1 MTLTVSKI
9 KIFKCPEDKNQ
20 KKLYDKQ
27 GLFLLAK
34 NIYFENSKRK
44 ADGKAELKNT
54 DRMLWRFKYLYEGK
68 HKEMALGKF
77 KDVTLADARDKAKEA
92 RKLLTDKIDPMAKR
106 KETRKNSL
114 DQRFN
119 FGVIANNWVIANAA
133 GWGDSHHAKIM
144 RYIISDF
151 EEICKQQIQNITKD
165 DIRKVIKAS
174 ADLNYKRKAM
184 HIMSILNHI
193 FDYGNEYIDNL
204 EISNPLS
211 KLGCKLIVGKLPP
224 VKHQPA
230 ITNAKELGKLIVIID
245 NNMQGIFCSQE
256 ALKLL
261 PRIFLRPSELR
272 LIKWEYVNFDEELI
286 YMPREV
292 MKMREDHIVPMSK
305 QVIAQLKYIHE
316 RTNYSPYVFPS
327 EMDSSKPFS
336 KNVLNNRLNAL
347 GYTGDVMVAHGFRGT
362 ASTLLHE
369 QGIEQNHIEVQL
381 AHDIGTDTSKAYNRA
396 KFLPQ
401 RKKMMQ
407 EWSDRLDELR
417 DDADIRMLRV
427 ALN

>member
-9 KIFKCPEDKNQ
+9 KIFTCPEDKNQ

-34 NIYFENSKRK
+34 NIYFENIKRK
-44 ADGKAELKNT
+44 AEGKAELKNT

-92 RKLLTDKIDPMAKR
+92 RNLLTAGTDPMAKR
-106 KETRKNSL
+106 KETRINSS
-114 DQRFN
+114 DQSLN
-119 FGVIANNWVIANAA
+119 FGVIANNWIAANVA
-133 GWGDSHHAKIM
+133 GWGDLHHRKYL
-144 RYIISDF
+144 RYIKNDYK
-151 EEICKQQIQNITKD
+151 ELCKQQIQDITKE
-165 DIRKVIKAS
+165 DIRIVIKAS
-174 ADLNYKRKAM
+174 ADQNYKRKARDL
-184 HIMSILNHI
+184 MSVLNQI
-193 FDYGNEYIDNL
+193 FDYGNEEIDAFK
-204 EISNPLS
+204 ISNPMS
-211 KLGCKLIVGKLPP
+211 KLGCKILVGKLPR
-224 VKHQPA
+224 VKRYPA
-230 ITNAKELGKLIVIID
+230 ITDAKKLGKLIAKID
-245 NNMQGIFCSQE
+245 NNIKGIFCSQE

-272 LIKWEYVNFDEELI
+272 LLKWEYVNFDEELI
-286 YMPREV
+286 YVPKEI
-292 MKMREDHIVPMSK
+292 MKMRNDHIVPMST
-305 QVIAQLKYIHE
+305 QVIAQLEYIHE
-316 RTNYSPYVFPS
+316 RTNYSPYIFPS

-336 KNVLNNRLNAL
+336 KNVLNTRLNAL

-369 QGIEQNHIEVQL
+369 QGVESDHIEVQL
-381 AHDIGTDTSKAYNRA
+381 AHDIGTDSSKAYNRA
-396 KFLPQ
+396 KFLTQ

-407 EWSDRLDELR
+407 EWSDRLENLR
-417 DDADIRMLRV
+417 DVEMLEV